1 MKRGKRL
8 LKRAQLWG
16 RRRFAPEFRVQC
28 QRPLERHGSIYGGWT
43 IDPTGLDAGSIVYS
57 FGAGQD
63 ISFDLSLI
71 AAFGCQ
77 VYAFDPTPRSIA
89 WIEDQDLPPGFH
101 FFPFGIAAHDGQAT
115 FNPPL
120 NRDHI
125 SYTILPRPETA
136 HEAIQV
142 PVYRLRTIM
151 QRLGHEH
158 IDLLKMD
165 VEGAEY
171 ALLEE
176 MGQSDLAIGQLLVEF
191 HHRFAAV
198 GWRQTAAALKTLDRA
213 GYKRFYISPSGDE
226 FSLIRIDQ

>member
-1 MKRGKRL
+1 MNRGKRL
-8 LKRAQLWG
+8 LQRAQLWG
-16 RRRFAPEFRVQC
+16 RRHFAPEFRVQC
-28 QRPLERHGSIYGGWT
+28 QRPLERHGSAYGGWT
-43 IDPTGLDAGSIVYS
+43 IDPTDIDAGSIVYA

-89 WIEDQDLPPGFH
+89 WIAGQVLPPEFH
-101 FFPFGIAAHDGQAT
+101 FFPFGIAAHDGLAT
-115 FNPPL
+115 FSPPI

-125 SYTILPRPETA
+125 SYTILSRPETA

-151 QRLGHEH
+151 RRLGHDH

-171 ALLEE
+171 ELLDEI
-176 MGQSDLAIGQLLVEF
+176 GQTDLEIGQLLVEF

-198 GWRQTAAALKTLDRA
+198 GWRQTAAALKALDRA
-213 GYKRFYISPSGDE
+213 GYKRIYISRSGDT
-226 FSLIRIDQ
+226 FSLLRSDR